1 MIGDTGIAVNPE
13 DDRYKH
19 LIGKTAI
26 LPLVGRELPIVADSY
41 VDLEFG
47 TGAVKMTPAHDPND
61 FEVGLRHNLEQLN
74 TMNEDGT
81 MNEVCGKYEGMDR
94 FECRKA
100 IVADLKEQGYLI
112 KIKEHNHNVGIQ

>member
-112 KIKEHNHNVGIQ
+112 KIKA